1 MLFCQVYP
9 GKAHKESRQGLLCI
23 RRPARIHIEHTCSSI
38 GRYTF
43 QLHSAS
49 GRLPHRKSNNLH
61 PKQCSMMQVPDASI
75 RVKKGS
81 QDAVRLEDEEEV
93 L

>member
-9 GKAHKESRQGLLCI
+9 GKAHKESRPGLLCT
-23 RRPARIHIEHTCSSI
+23 RRPARIHIEHSCSSI
-38 GRYTF
+38 GWYTF
-43 QLHSAS
+43 QLYSAS
-49 GRLPHRKSNNLH
+49 GRLPHGKSNNLH
-61 PKQCSMMQVPDASI
+61 PNQCSMMQEPDASI

-81 QDAVRLEDEEEV
+81 QDALRLEDEDAV